1 MKRLILTSM
10 LSAVAMFAQATGAT
24 ASAPPAQ
31 GSTPAKPAVTKPVVK
46 KHSKSKKPVKTN
58 PAGSTAQASKT
69 AAAPVKK

>member
-24 ASAPPAQ
+24 APAAQ

-58 PAGSTAQASKT
+58 PAGTTAQASKT